1 MIRIGNAPCSWG
13 TLEFEGL
20 EGERIGYVQMLDEL
34 CEAGYIG
41 SDLGDWGFMPTDPAA
56 LHHAFATRQLGLIG
70 AFVPVALRDP
80 QALAAGIEVAV
91 RVARLQAAAAPTD
104 AYGHRPWLVL
114 ADTNGTDPIRTKLA
128 GRVTAEQ
135 GLGEH
140 EWAIV
145 ADAANQVAKHV
156 RDATGLR
163 TVFHHHCAGFVE
175 TPAELDRFMEL
186 TDPELIGLVLDGG
199 HLVYGSG
206 GCDGSLP
213 VRYYQRY
220 ADRIGLIH
228 FKDCHAEVAAAARAE
243 GLDYFAAVQ
252 RGVFCELGQ
261 GCVDFAGLT
270 AAMREHQYH
279 GWVVVEQDV
288 LPGMGTP
295 KASAARNRAYV
306 HSLGL

>member
-1 MIRIGNAPCSWG
+1 
-13 TLEFEGL
+13 LEFEGL
-20 EGERIGYVQMLDEL
+20 EGERIGYAQMLDEL
-34 CEAGYIG
+34 CEAGYVG
-41 SDLGDWGFMPTDPAA
+41 SDLGDWGFMPTEPAA
-56 LHHAFATRQLGLIG
+56 LHQTFAARQLALIG

-91 RVARLQAAAAPTD
+91 RVARLQAAAAPAD

-128 GRVTAEQ
+128 GRVMADH
-135 GLGEH
+135 GLRDH

-145 ADAANQVAKHV
+145 ADAANQVAKQV
-156 RDATGLR
+156 RDATGLK

-186 TDPELIGLVLDGG
+186 TDPELVGLVLDGG

-213 VRYYQRY
+213 VHYYQRY

-228 FKDCHAEVAAAARAE
+228 FKDCHPGVAMAARAE

-261 GCVDFAGLT
+261 GCVDFAGL
-270 AAMREHQYH
+270 ANAMREHQYH

-295 KASAARNRAYV
+295 KASAVRNRAYV
-306 HSLGL
+306 HGLGL